1 MRMCCCSC
9 SNTPSRGRRGSN
21 ATSAVVAMT
30 LSVQLYKYTG
40 LTWQQLSGLV
50 PMLLGL
56 AVLGPA
62 SFFYS
67 IPQSVF
73 YFIPQSVF
81 YFIPQSV
88 FYFIPQSVAQVAAGM
103 ATQTVGVSL
112 EVMPPPLL
120 TCNIILDVRA
130 LP

>member
-21 ATSAVVAMT
+21 ATSAVVAMP

-73 YFIPQSVF
+73 YFIPQSV
-81 YFIPQSV
+81 
-88 FYFIPQSVAQVAAGM
+88 AQVAAGM

-112 EVMPPPLL
+112 EVMTPPLL

>member
-1 MRMCCCSC
+1 
-9 SNTPSRGRRGSN
+9 
-21 ATSAVVAMT
+21 MT

-88 FYFIPQSVAQVAAGM
+88 AQVAAGM

-112 EVMPPPLL
+112 EVMTPPLL

-130 LP
+130 LPFKLSASCAMRVG